1 MHCFGFANS
10 QSVSRLLLRFEKQAS
25 TVLPP
30 LHAVQHNTAPD
41 THVRRNRQQQQQQQQ
56 GRERQQQQRRLTT
69 STPGPASASV
79 SNNVVEIAPRLRQD
93 QKQKEQRNKQNEQSE
108 SQSQQREQ
116 SQAAMQP
123 MSALDVDQE
132 LWQVGNR
139 GVGNSRLLFLIFP
152 LRKFV

>member
-41 THVRRNRQQQQQQQQ
+41 THVRRN
-56 GRERQQQQRRLTT
+56 RQQQQRRLTT